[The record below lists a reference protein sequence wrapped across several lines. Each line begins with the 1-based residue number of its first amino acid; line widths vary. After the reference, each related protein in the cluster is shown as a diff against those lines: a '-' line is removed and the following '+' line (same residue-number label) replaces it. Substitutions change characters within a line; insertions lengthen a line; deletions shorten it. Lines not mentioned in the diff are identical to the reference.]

1 MDSKSSQRAMGS
13 NYWLHGVSYSII
25 SVSIFRRQGLGR
37 ITNCRTVN
45 FYPSPTAAPPTFRVA
60 KAFVSPHAV
69 SGHLRYPIRAGAWQR
84 LGLSPAALGQETQWL
99 LSEIR
104 ALSGR
109 CSMRVRVRWGW
120 GWGLLWLPVGGGGES
135 SGAPQDSP
143 SCPSECAPSSPTHR
157 GSRPRGPRFARPQE
171 VPVCGPLIHLPTGGQ
186 RTWRAQGWR
195 PPSASHRAPCR
206 NCM

>member
-1 MDSKSSQRAMGS
+1 MGS

-84 LGLSPAALGQETQWL
+84 LGLSPAALGQETGWVGQRDPGSERPPTLGCRGEGEGEVCCGFQWVAVV
-99 LSEIR
+99 R
-104 ALSGR
+104 ALG
-109 CSMRVRVRWGW
+109 
-120 GWGLLWLPVGGGGES
+120 
-135 SGAPQDSP
+135 
-143 SCPSECAPSSPTHR
+143 HR
-157 GSRPRGPRFARPQE
+157 KTQPKLSQ
-171 VPVCGPLIHLPTGGQ
+171 
-186 RTWRAQGWR
+186 
-195 PPSASHRAPCR
+195 
-206 NCM
+206 